1 VGQPGELVA
10 AARGTGSR
18 PVLVQI
24 LCSRRPKDRSENCT
38 RQAGGNWGGNGLL
51 QAFNMEHRAS
61 RAGLARDA
69 HCMDFSKPQMIISL
83 PDAATEN
90 AGKGFWKM
98 QRTNRHQE
106 TSEQGG
112 EGQGCSVLGTVLR
125 ICFDLPN
132 VRALLAMSLPRRV
145 VPSRFPLIV
154 CTSLGF
160 VKVTSKNADLRAIC
174 ISQTSGTG
182 SPIGFVCS
190 GVRRRQSPFPA
201 DSGWGFACPPAH
213 PLHNTH

>member
-1 VGQPGELVA
+1 
-10 AARGTGSR
+10 
-18 PVLVQI
+18 
-24 LCSRRPKDRSENCT
+24 
-38 RQAGGNWGGNGLL
+38 
-51 QAFNMEHRAS
+51 MEHRAS

-69 HCMDFSKPQMIISL
+69 HYMDFSKSQMIISLPNSSLAL

-98 QRTNRHQE
+98 QRTNKHQE

-112 EGQGCSVLGTVLR
+112 EGQGCSVLGAVLR
-125 ICFDLPN
+125 ICFYLPN
-132 VRALLAMSLPRRV
+132 VRALLAISLPRRV
-145 VPSRFPLIV
+145 VPSRFSLIV

-160 VKVTSKNADLRAIC
+160 VKVTSRNADLRAIR
-174 ISQTSGTG
+174 ISQTSGTV

-190 GVRRRQSPFPA
+190 GVRWPTSPFPA
-201 DSGWGFACPPAH
+201 DSGWGFACPPAY

>member
-1 VGQPGELVA
+1 MA
-10 AARGTGSR
+10 S
-18 PVLVQI
+18 
-24 LCSRRPKDRSENCT
+24 
-38 RQAGGNWGGNGLL
+38 LL

-83 PDAATEN
+83 PDASLALPDAATEN

-98 QRTNRHQE
+98 QRTNKHQE
-106 TSEQGG
+106 ISEQGG

-132 VRALLAMSLPRRV
+132 VRALLAISLPRRV
-145 VPSRFPLIV
+145 VPSRFSLIV

-160 VKVTSKNADLRAIC
+160 VKSRRGMLICGRSASPRHREPYPSLGLFVQVRAGPRARFPP
-174 ISQTSGTG
+174 TPGG
-182 SPIGFVCS
+182 DSPA
-190 GVRRRQSPFPA
+190 R
-201 DSGWGFACPPAH
+201 H
-213 PLHNTH
+213 